1 MILKIS
7 SSNVEGTMVGVGG
20 IEVAVGGIGVA
31 VGGTGVAVGGTAVD
45 GLGTGCSLLEHPVIR
60 NIIRDK
66 LKSR

>member
-1 MILKIS
+1 
-7 SSNVEGTMVGVGG
+7 MVGVGG